1 LAQSLVDQSVGLW
14 THDAMGATAGWVRGE
29 KEKGKAGAYRAAGE
43 SGRGKGVGG
52 RMAGKA
58 ALAEWGHAFIAAD
71 VALDRRMNALVLDV
85 NRCVL
90 PCVCARAHALSL
102 RAGAQGQ

>member
-1 LAQSLVDQSVGLW
+1 
-14 THDAMGATAGWVRGE
+14 
-29 KEKGKAGAYRAAGE
+29 
-43 SGRGKGVGG
+43 
-52 RMAGKA
+52 MAGKA